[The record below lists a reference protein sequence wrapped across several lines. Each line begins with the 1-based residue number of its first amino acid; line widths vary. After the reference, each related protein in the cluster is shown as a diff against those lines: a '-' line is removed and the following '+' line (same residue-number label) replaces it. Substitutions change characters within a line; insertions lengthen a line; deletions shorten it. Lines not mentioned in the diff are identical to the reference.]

1 MKNQSHPKTRINL
14 CMDSRLKTALLD
26 TAALKR
32 ETPGKTITRA
42 LAHYLKRRRAKSEQP
57 EAPSAR
63 RAGRILSQT
72 KKHTTNE
79 Q

>member
-1 MKNQSHPKTRINL
+1 MKNQSHPKTRLNL
-14 CMDSRLKTALLD
+14 CMDSRLKAALLD

-32 ETPGKTITRA
+32 QTPGNIITRA

-63 RAGRILSQT
+63 RAGRVLSQT